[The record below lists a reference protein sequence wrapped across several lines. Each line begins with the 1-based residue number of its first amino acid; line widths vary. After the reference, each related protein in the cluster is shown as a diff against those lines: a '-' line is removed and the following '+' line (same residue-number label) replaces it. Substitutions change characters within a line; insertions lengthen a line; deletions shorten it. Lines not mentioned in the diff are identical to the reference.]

1 MLHEWLKSAPRPT
14 FACAI
19 VSLPALALSFF
30 GGAEQMLGFDPAWAA
45 IILCGVPIL
54 HVAGRGI
61 LNGFDIRAG
70 VLVSIALIAAVVTE
84 EYFAAGEVALIMQLG
99 TLLEDWTVDRA
110 RQGIESLLQY
120 VPQTAHVLR
129 DGKESLLPVD
139 EIRRGDLL
147 RIHAGEAIPVD
158 GILTEGES
166 AVDASMMTGES
177 LPVDK
182 HPGDALMSGTINT
195 YGIFTMR
202 AERTGA
208 DSSLQRMIALARD
221 VDAKKAPIVRL
232 ADRWASRLV
241 LAALVCAGA
250 IWWGTGEFI
259 RAVTALVVFCPC
271 ALVLA
276 TPTAVAA
283 AIANLTQR
291 GILIRRA
298 DALERLAKVDTIAF
312 DKTGTL
318 TSGTP
323 SVIAVQSLS
332 DAYAERDILR
342 LAAAAEQ
349 HSEHPLGRAVTAAW
363 RNTGEPLPAVSGVQ
377 VLAGKGISAK
387 VGGKGITVGKPTLF
401 SLPESALDFTMRYT
415 QDGASVSAVA
425 ADGKIVGMI
434 ALADCIRSD
443 TPKAITSLRHLG
455 LTPLLLTGDNARVA
469 EHIGTQA
476 GITEIQSDLLPD
488 EKMKH
493 IERRG
498 PFIAMVGDGVN
509 DALALRSAYAGIA
522 MGGIGSDIAVASA
535 DAVLVSDDIRRLP
548 ALIRMAHRTM
558 KKIQQNIIFGLAINF
573 IALGLSAA
581 GILTPAT
588 GALWHNAGSLFVVVN
603 AALLLTVAKKEKNIA
618 FSAPV

>member
-54 HVAGRGI
+54 YVAGRGI

-182 HPGDALMSGTINT
+182 HPGDAVMSG
-195 YGIFTMR
+195 
-202 AERTGA
+202 
-208 DSSLQRMIALARD
+208 MIALARD

-363 RNTGEPLPAVSGVQ
+363 RNTGEPLPAVSGAQ

-401 SLPESALDFTMRYT
+401 SLPEAASDFTVRYT

-469 EHIGTQA
+469 EHIGAQA

>member
-54 HVAGRGI
+54 YVAGRGI

-158 GILTEGES
+158 
-166 AVDASMMTGES
+166 
-177 LPVDK
+177 K
-182 HPGDALMSGTINT
+182 HPGDAVMSGTINT

-363 RNTGEPLPAVSGVQ
+363 RNTGEPLPAVSGAQ

-401 SLPESALDFTMRYT
+401 SLPEAASDFTVRYT

-469 EHIGTQA
+469 EHIGAQA

>member
-1 MLHEWLKSAPRPT
+1 
-14 FACAI
+14 
-19 VSLPALALSFF
+19 
-30 GGAEQMLGFDPAWAA
+30 
-45 IILCGVPIL
+45 
-54 HVAGRGI
+54 
-61 LNGFDIRAG
+61 
-70 VLVSIALIAAVVTE
+70 
-84 EYFAAGEVALIMQLG
+84 
-99 TLLEDWTVDRA
+99 
-110 RQGIESLLQY
+110 
-120 VPQTAHVLR
+120 
-129 DGKESLLPVD
+129 
-139 EIRRGDLL
+139 
-147 RIHAGEAIPVD
+147 
-158 GILTEGES
+158 
-166 AVDASMMTGES
+166 
-177 LPVDK
+177 
-182 HPGDALMSGTINT
+182 
-195 YGIFTMR
+195 
-202 AERTGA
+202 
-208 DSSLQRMIALARD
+208 MIALARD
-221 VDAKKAPIVRL
+221 VDTKKAPIVRL

-363 RNTGEPLPAVSGVQ
+363 RNTGEPLPAVSGAR

-387 VGGKGITVGKPTLF
+387 VGGKGSTVGQPTLF
-401 SLPESALDFTMRYT
+401 SLPEAALDFTVRYT

>member
-1 MLHEWLKSAPRPT
+1 M
-14 FACAI
+14 
-19 VSLPALALSFF
+19 
-30 GGAEQMLGFDPAWAA
+30 
-45 IILCGVPIL
+45 
-54 HVAGRGI
+54 
-61 LNGFDIRAG
+61 
-70 VLVSIALIAAVVTE
+70 
-84 EYFAAGEVALIMQLG
+84 
-99 TLLEDWTVDRA
+99 
-110 RQGIESLLQY
+110 
-120 VPQTAHVLR
+120 
-129 DGKESLLPVD
+129 
-139 EIRRGDLL
+139 
-147 RIHAGEAIPVD
+147 
-158 GILTEGES
+158 
-166 AVDASMMTGES
+166 
-177 LPVDK
+177 
-182 HPGDALMSGTINT
+182 
-195 YGIFTMR
+195 
-202 AERTGA
+202 
-208 DSSLQRMIALARD
+208 
-221 VDAKKAPIVRL
+221 
-232 ADRWASRLV
+232 
-241 LAALVCAGA
+241 
-250 IWWGTGEFI
+250 
-259 RAVTALVVFCPC
+259 
-271 ALVLA
+271 
-276 TPTAVAA
+276 
-283 AIANLTQR
+283 
-291 GILIRRA
+291 
-298 DALERLAKVDTIAF
+298 
-312 DKTGTL
+312 
-318 TSGTP
+318 
-323 SVIAVQSLS
+323 
-332 DAYAERDILR
+332 
-342 LAAAAEQ
+342 
-349 HSEHPLGRAVTAAW
+349 
-363 RNTGEPLPAVSGVQ
+363 
-377 VLAGKGISAK
+377 
-387 VGGKGITVGKPTLF
+387 GGKGITVGKPTLF
-401 SLPESALDFTMRYT
+401 SLPEAALDFTVRYT

>member
-19 VSLPALALSFF
+19 VSLPALALGFF

-54 HVAGRGI
+54 YVAGRGI

-283 AIANLTQR
+283 AIANLTQL

-363 RNTGEPLPAVSGVQ
+363 RNTGEPLPAVSGAQ

-401 SLPESALDFTMRYT
+401 SLPEAALDFTVRYT

-469 EHIGTQA
+469 EQIGRHA
-476 GITEIQSDLLPD
+476 SITEIHSD